1 MIVNKL
7 KLKNFRNYDFLD
19 IELSSKLNIF
29 IGNNAQG
36 KSNLLE
42 SIVVLA
48 LTKSYLNV
56 KDENLIKNGEE
67 IAILKANVSSNNT
80 DSDFFISFSNNVKR
94 LKINNVEI
102 KKYIDYVSNIKFVL
116 FSPFDINLI
125 KDSPSV
131 RRKYFNVE
139 ISQLSNNYIKILQ
152 KYNNI
157 FRYFNLIRCYEIQR
171 YIN

>member
-1 MIVNKL
+1 MIVNNL

-80 DSDFFISFSNNVKR
+80 DSDFKIGLSIFIGK
-94 LKINNVEI
+94 
-102 KKYIDYVSNIKFVL
+102 
-116 FSPFDINLI
+116 
-125 KDSPSV
+125 
-131 RRKYFNVE
+131 
-139 ISQLSNNYIKILQ
+139 
-152 KYNNI
+152 
-157 FRYFNLIRCYEIQR
+157 
-171 YIN
+171 